1 MLVFQPD
8 LGVTL
13 PDVAEE
19 SEVIICLDCSNS
31 MEGVTFLQAQQIALY
46 ALSLVGKKQKVNVV
60 KFGSGECSVTP
71 VQSVLPPLEQ
81 VIREQS

>member
-1 MLVFQPD
+1 MLVFQPEFS
-8 LGVTL
+8 VTL
-13 PDVAEE
+13 PDIAEE

-71 VQSVLPPLEQ
+71 VQSVLPP
-81 VIREQS
+81 